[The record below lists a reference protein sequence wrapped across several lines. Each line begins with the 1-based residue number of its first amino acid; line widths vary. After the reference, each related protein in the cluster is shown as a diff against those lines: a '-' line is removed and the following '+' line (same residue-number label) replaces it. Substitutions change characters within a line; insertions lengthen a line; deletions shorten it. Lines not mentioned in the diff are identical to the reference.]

1 MNDFLADLMRFG
13 NGVLAIVCILTPAYL
28 FFIGVPGV
36 AQGESIS
43 WVLIGLLVGIVF
55 ATLTCGTIATF
66 ISIRTELVKIRELLE
81 SKPSPLKEDFLK
93 DFKR

>member
-13 NGVLAIVCILTPAYL
+13 NGVLAIVCILTPPFL
-28 FFIGVPGV
+28 FMMGV
-36 AQGESIS
+36 AEGEISIS

-66 ISIRTELVKIRELLE
+66 ISIRTELIQIRELLE
-81 SKPSPLKEDFLK
+81 SKPSPVQEDLLK
-93 DFKR
+93 DFQG